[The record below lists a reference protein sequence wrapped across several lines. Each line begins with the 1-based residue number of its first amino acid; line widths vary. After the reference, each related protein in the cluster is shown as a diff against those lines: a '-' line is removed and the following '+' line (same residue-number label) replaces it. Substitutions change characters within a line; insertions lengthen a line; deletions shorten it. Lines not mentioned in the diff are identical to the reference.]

1 MFRGVTNLNL
11 DAKGRVAIPAR
22 YRERLLESCGGRL
35 VVTIDRDGCL
45 LVYPLTEWERIEA
58 ALMSRP
64 NMDPQVRSLQR
75 LLLGYA
81 SDVEMDAQSRI
92 LVAPTLREHAQLDKH
107 VVLVGQGNKFEL
119 WNEATWTA
127 QREQWLKS
135 DEFAEGLSEAL
146 ASLSL

>member
-22 YRERLLESCGGRL
+22 YRDRLLESCGGRL

-58 ALMSRP
+58 ALMARP

-92 LVAPTLREHAQLDKH
+92 LIAPTLREHAQLDKH

-119 WNEATWTA
+119 WNEATWAA

-135 DEFAEGLSEAL
+135 DELAEGLSEAL